1 MRGDQGYRIGVL
13 ALQGAVSEHIVQLQR
28 LGVSAIAI
36 KQPAELENLDGLV
49 LPGGESTVIGKL
61 MRDYGFITAIRDFVG
76 EGKGVFATCAGM
88 ILLAKEIVGGEKP
101 YLSLLDISVYRN
113 AFGRQ
118 VDSFQMDLDI
128 KGLSSPFPAIFI
140 RAPYVETLLSPQVEI
155 LAEIDKRPVLVKQGN
170 LLACSFHPEL
180 STDERVMQLFLQIVA
195 ERNQM

>member
-1 MRGDQGYRIGVL
+1 MSGNQGYRIGVL
-13 ALQGAVSEHIVQLQR
+13 ALQGAVSEHIAQLQK
-28 LGVSAIAI
+28 LGVDAIAI
-36 KQPAELENLDGLV
+36 KQPAELDGLDGLV

-61 MRDYGFITAIRDFVG
+61 MRDYGFIKEIRKFVKQ
-76 EGKGVFATCAGM
+76 GKAVFATCAGM

-180 STDERVMQLFLQIVA
+180 STDERVMQLFLQLVA
-195 ERNQM
+195 QN

>member
-13 ALQGAVSEHIVQLQR
+13 ALQGAVNEHIVQLQR

-61 MRDYGFITAIRDFVG
+61 MRDYGFIKAIRKFVKQ
-76 EGKGVFATCAGM
+76 GKAVFATCAGM

-101 YLSLLDISVYRN
+101 YLSLLDISVRRN

-140 RAPYVETLLSPQVEI
+140 RAPYVETLLSPEVEV
-155 LAEIDKRPVLVKQGN
+155 LAEIGKRPVLVKQGN

-180 STDERVMQLFLQIVA
+180 SADERVMQLFLQLVA
-195 ERNQM
+195 QN